1 MQLQT
6 LILLAKRFA
15 RQTHKI
21 FYQLLI
27 AKRSLFLSFA
37 KNKAME
43 NKKVLLTGVTG
54 FVGSHTAI
62 QLLNKGYEVIGT
74 LRSKDRIN
82 SVKETISKHTA
93 NIDNLTFSEADLND
107 SDVWFELT
115 KNIDYV
121 QHIASPFPRELP
133 KDEND
138 LIIPAKAGT
147 LNVLKAAASNNV
159 KRVVL
164 TSSLAAVVYGKT
176 KSELNS
182 VFTENDWSD
191 ETNKKDTTPYIRSK
205 IIAER
210 AAWDFIKQNNASA
223 ELVTV
228 CPGAILGTVL
238 EKDFGTS
245 ANIIITLLNGSLP
258 ALPKIGF
265 DIADVRSVADLLI
278 KAMETPQAAGNRY
291 IASSGH
297 LTFKEVAQILK
308 QHYPHKKI
316 PTLELPNFVTRLFS
330 IFQPLLKPVLIE
342 GVERRTD
349 ISKAKNELKWQPLSP
364 QEAVISCAESIIE
377 NGLVK

>member
-1 MQLQT
+1 LQ
-6 LILLAKRFA
+6 K
-15 RQTHKI
+15 KE
-21 FYQLLI
+21 
-27 AKRSLFLSFA
+27 
-37 KNKAME
+37 MG

-74 LRSKDRIN
+74 LRSNDRIN
-82 SVKETISKHTA
+82 SIKETISKHTA
-93 NIDNLTFSEADLND
+93 NIDNLAFSEADLND
-107 SDVWFELT
+107 SNVWFELT
-115 KNIDYV
+115 KNVDYV
-121 QHIASPFPRELP
+121 QHIASPFPRALP
-133 KDEND
+133 KHEND

-159 KRVVL
+159 KRVVM

-176 KSELNS
+176 KSEFNS
-182 VFTENDWSD
+182 VFTESDWSD
-191 ETNKKDTTPYIRSK
+191 ETKKKDTTPYIRSK
-205 IIAER
+205 TIAEK
-210 AAWDFIKQNNASA
+210 AAWDFIKHNNSGL

-245 ANIIITLLNGSLP
+245 ANIIITLLDGSLP
-258 ALPKIGF
+258 ALPKIEF
-265 DIADVRSVADLLI
+265 DIVDVRSVADLLI
-278 KAMETPQAAGNRY
+278 RAMEIPQAAGNRY

-297 LTFKEVAQILK
+297 LTFKGVAQILK
-308 QHYPHKKI
+308 QHYPDRKI
-316 PTLELPNFVTRLFS
+316 PTSELPNFIARLFS

-342 GVERRTD
+342 RVERKTE

-364 QEAVISCAESIIE
+364 QEAVIACAESIIE